1 MAQTQTEANKKWQE
15 KNKAYATYLSDRS
28 RARSFIRKKATKE
41 DLAEL
46 LKLIEEREKELSN
59 E

>member
-15 KNKAYATYLSDRS
+15 KNRERTRYLRNRS
-28 RARSFIRKKATKE
+28 ASRNFIKKQSNKE
-41 DLAEL
+41 DLEEL
-46 LKLIEEREKELSN
+46 LQLIEERKIELSN

>member
-15 KNKAYATYLSDRS
+15 KNRD
-28 RARSFIRKKATKE
+28 RARYLRNRSASRNFIKKDATEE

-46 LKLIEEREKELSN
+46 LKLISERKQVLN
-59 E
+59 NK